1 MRKLIIPA
9 ACFLLLIVGAN
20 AVNPNFSLQSL
31 TAAAPRFETD
41 SVVVAIPRGRP
52 IRIPPRVD
60 ANIPL
65 QIEATA
71 PPQSEADPVPEI
83 EAAQIVEP
91 QSAPPVVYRS
101 FDDMCTALGEAAAAN
116 DLPTPFLI
124 RLLFQESAFQADL
137 VSRAGAL
144 GVAQFMPLTA
154 ESVGL
159 GNPFDPLEAIP
170 ASAKLLRTLSQRF
183 GNLGLA
189 AAAYNAGPS
198 RIQAWLASK
207 GKVPHETQAYVATI
221 TGRAIENWKL
231 ADTGTPVTRLPRHA
245 PCQDMAGLHA
255 WNGPDVIP
263 VPQPSPLRVVA
274 QADIA
279 ARADRGALAHDHKPP
294 STAYASHAVR
304 RQKQTLRQPAV
315 RQQAVGQQ
323 LAAVSRNGRK

>member
-9 ACFLLLIVGAN
+9 ACFILLIVGAN
-20 AVNPNFSLQSL
+20 AVNPNLSLQNL
-31 TAAAPRFETD
+31 IAPAPHFETD
-41 SVVVAIPRGRP
+41 SVVVAIPHDQP
-52 IRIPPRVD
+52 IGIPPQRQT
-60 ANIPL
+60 AIPP
-65 QIEATA
+65 QVIEAAT
-71 PPQSEADPVPEI
+71 PPQDDTNGAPEI

-101 FDDMCTALGEAAAAN
+101 FDDMCAALGEAAAAN

-137 VSRAGAL
+137 VSRSGAL

-198 RIQAWLASK
+198 RIQAWLSSK
-207 GKVPHETQAYVATI
+207 GKVPTETQAYVTRI

-231 ADTGTPVTRLPRHA
+231 ADTGTPVTRLPRRA
-245 PCQDMAGLHA
+245 PCQEMAGLHA
-255 WNGPDVIP
+255 WNGPDLIP
-263 VPQPSPLRVVA
+263 MPQPSPLRVVA

-279 ARADRGALAHDHKPP
+279 ARPVVAYVSKPL
-294 STAYASHAVR
+294 STAYGSHAMRQQVVR
-304 RQKQTLRQPAV
+304 RQPV
-315 RQQAVGQQ
+315 RQQPVRQQVAVATRSG
-323 LAAVSRNGRK
+323 SK